1 MVEELKYGY
10 RHGPAVC
17 VPVTMVGTEAIYNQG
32 GKFVFMVAGA
42 ATLCISTSATIF
54 GHLETEQDTVTST
67 DTRNC
72 NISLL
77 SVFRIPVNSG
87 TFAIG
92 MVGDVCD
99 LSVDTVQG
107 VALDTSSHDIVTVVG
122 GSGAVYADVMMTPR
136 EWNTSTGVE
145 A

>member
-1 MVEELKYGY
+1 MAEDLKYGY
-10 RHGPAVC
+10 RHGPKVC
-17 VPVTMVGTEAIYNQG
+17 VPVTMVGTEAIYAQG

-42 ATLCISTSATIF
+42 ATLCISTSASIF
-54 GHLETEQDTVTST
+54 GSLETEQDTVTST
-67 DTRNC
+67 DERNC

-87 TFAIG
+87 TFVIG

-122 GSGAVYADVMMTPR
+122 GSAAVYADVMMTPR
-136 EWNTSTGVE
+136 EWNTSTGTE